1 MTNAA
6 LLRKKM
12 KECALNQEEISQEL
26 GVTIHKFDK
35 KMCCKEEFR
44 ASEIYKLVKLLGLD
58 LELTTIIFFE
68 R

>member
-6 LLRKKM
+6 LLRKRM

-26 GVTIHKFDK
+26 GLTIHKFNK

-44 ASEIYKLVKLLGLD
+44 ASEIHKLVELLALD
-58 LELTTIIFFE
+58 YEMTDFIFFK